1 MDIVPEFLLSNCL
14 KNFQIKFMF
23 DIVIIGAGVIGLA
36 IAKAIGNN
44 SNKSVLVIEKEETFG
59 RGISSRNSEVI
70 HSGIYYEPNSLKAK
84 YCIEG
89 RELLYDYCKES
100 HVWIKRCGKI
110 IVGSNHQES
119 DLENLFKNGKTN
131 SVPDLKIID
140 KKEIN
145 LLESNID
152 ADIGLY
158 VGCAGILSAH
168 ELMLA
173 YYRESQLKNHDY
185 LFKSK
190 LVGAKQINSGYE
202 LDIENPLG
210 ESETVSCEW
219 VINSAGLESDI
230 IAELIGNDF
239 PKLKYSK
246 GCYFKLSPKWRSA
259 FKRLIYPLPD
269 KEHGTLG
276 IHLSFDQNNSVKL
289 GPSAH
294 WLENKI
300 EDYDIDEKLIDQF
313 YNEGKLYIKNLQ
325 KDDLSPDYSGIRPKI
340 NIDNN
345 PMPDFYIEHEES
357 KGLPGWINLIGI
369 ESPGITAS
377 IAIGNKISKIVN

>member
-1 MDIVPEFLLSNCL
+1 
-14 KNFQIKFMF
+14 MF

-44 SNKSVLVIEKEETFG
+44 SNKSVLVIEKEDTFG

-70 HSGIYYEPNSLKAK
+70 HSGIYYQPNSLKAK
-84 YCIEG
+84 YCTEG
-89 RELLYDYCKES
+89 RELLYDYCKKN
-100 HVWIKRCGKI
+100 HVWVNPCGKI
-110 IVGSNHQES
+110 IVGSAYQES
-119 DLENLFKNGKTN
+119 DLENLFKNGEAN
-131 SVPDLKIID
+131 NVPNLKIID

-145 LLESNID
+145 LFESNIN

-158 VGCAGILSAH
+158 IDCTGILSAH

-173 YYRESQLKNHDY
+173 YYRESQKKNHDY

-190 LVGAKQINSGYE
+190 LVGAKQITSGYE

-210 ESETVSCEW
+210 ELETLSCEW
-219 VINSAGLESDI
+219 VINSSGLESDI
-230 IAELIGNDF
+230 IAELIGEDF

-294 WLENKI
+294 WLENKK
-300 EDYDIDEKLIDQF
+300 ENYDIDEKLIDQF
-313 YNEGKLYIKNLQ
+313 YNEGKLYIKNLE
-325 KDDLSPDYSGIRPKI
+325 KEDLSPDYSGIRPKI
-340 NIDNN
+340 YIDNN

-377 IAIGNKISKIVN
+377 IAIGEKISKIVN

>member
-1 MDIVPEFLLSNCL
+1 
-14 KNFQIKFMF
+14 MF
-23 DIVIIGAGVIGLA
+23 DVVIIGAGVIGLA

-70 HSGIYYEPNSLKAK
+70 HSGVYYEPNSLKAK
-84 YCIEG
+84 YCTEG
-89 RELLYDYCKES
+89 RDLLYDYCKEN
-100 HVWIKRCGKI
+100 HVWINRCGRI
-110 IVGSNHQES
+110 IVGSDHQEN
-119 DLENLFKNGKTN
+119 DLENLFINGKMN
-131 SVPDLKIID
+131 SVHDIKIID

-145 LLESNID
+145 RLESNID

-158 VGCAGILSAH
+158 IGCTGILSAH
-168 ELMLA
+168 ELMIA

-202 LDIENPLG
+202 LEIENPLG
-210 ESETVSCEW
+210 EAETVSCEW

-230 IAELIGNDF
+230 IAELIGEDF

-259 FKRLIYPLPD
+259 FNRLIYPLPD

-294 WLENKI
+294 WLENKN

-325 KDDLSPDYSGIRPKI
+325 KDDLRPDYSGIRPKI
-340 NIDNN
+340 YIDNN
-345 PMPDFYIEHEES
+345 PMSDFYIEHEES
-357 KGLPGWINLIGI
+357 KVLPGWINLIGI

-377 IAIGNKISKIVN
+377 IAIGEKISKIVN